1 MSTRMSALHVPDVVE
16 HTFHEATH
24 AAAAVGHAV
33 VETARHEAD
42 VVVDAVLSPLTVPLE
57 DLEVEIT
64 EDDVL

>member
-1 MSTRMSALHVPDVVE
+1 
-16 HTFHEATH
+16 
-24 AAAAVGHAV
+24 V

-42 VVVDAVLSPLTVPLE
+42 AVVDAVLSPLAVPLE